1 MKKLTIRQFGGPDIA
16 KVSQD
21 AAGRLQ
27 LTVLAPELEEE
38 LRTLLARLSAGP
50 LPLRT
55 GRRVETPEGA
65 AHQTVIRQVPPT
77 APDFLAALSDA
88 LTQERVGGRRVRGVL
103 MEE

>member
-1 MKKLTIRQFGGPDIA
+1 MKKLMIRQFSGPDIA

-38 LRTLLARLSAGP
+38 LRALLARLSAGP

-65 AHQTVIRQVPPT
+65 AHQTVIRQVSPT
-77 APDFLAALSDA
+77 DPDFLGALSDA
-88 LTQERVGGRRVRGVL
+88 LARERVGGQRVRGVL

>member
-1 MKKLTIRQFGGPDIA
+1 MTKLMIRQFGGSEIA
-16 KVSQD
+16 EVSQD

-38 LRTLLARLSAGP
+38 LRALLVRLSAGP

-55 GRRVETPEGA
+55 GRRVETPKGT
-65 AHQTVIRQVPPT
+65 AHQTIVRQVSPT
-77 APDFLAALSDA
+77 DPDFLGALSDA
-88 LTQERVGGRRVRGVL
+88 LTREQVGGRRVRGVL